1 MIYRIAD
8 FNFKISFLSPYV
20 QEQCRDFLVDENA
33 AVDAELTVDECD
45 IEYEKQFSESLNVF
59 AKREMYESFAFFR
72 KISAFVLQHDAFLMH
87 GVVAEYENVGYMFTA
102 RSGTGKTTHIRQWKQ
117 AFGDENVTI
126 VNGDKPIIRFID
138 GKVYAYGTP
147 WNGKEHYGT
156 TGRTELKA
164 LCFVERALDNSI
176 ARVSADEA
184 IPRLLG
190 QIMIRDSTNL
200 AKQLELID
208 LFLQKVPTYNIKC
221 TISPEAAKVA
231 YEGMNV

>member
-1 MIYRIAD
+1 MDYDILLYHGSVI
-8 FNFKISFLSPYV
+8 
-20 QEQCRDFLVDENA
+20 
-33 AVDAELTVDECD
+33 AVDGE
-45 IEYEKQFSESLNVF
+45 
-59 AKREMYESFAFFR
+59 
-72 KISAFVLQHDAFLMH
+72 
-87 GVVAEYENVGYMFTA
+87 GYLFTA
-102 RSGTGKTTHIRQWKQ
+102 KSGTGKSTHTALWRRVL
-117 AFGDENVTI
+117 GDRAIMIND
-126 VNGDKPIIRFID
+126 DKPIVRYVD
-138 GKVYAYGTP
+138 GDFYVYGTP